1 MQILFGMPESRRK
14 CTSKRIIIFLFLR
27 YNERKF
33 YGRGGFS
40 VKNVLGTIT
49 SYREAQHWSNYDLA
63 SHAGIKPTTISSWY
77 RKNIVPTVP
86 TLLKICDAFGITLT
100 EFFSVVES
108 GEREAV
114 VLTHEQAEMLE
125 KWSALRPEQKE
136 AVVHLLSTMP

>member
-1 MQILFGMPESRRK
+1 M
-14 CTSKRIIIFLFLR
+14 
-27 YNERKF
+27 
-33 YGRGGFS
+33 
-40 VKNVLGTIT
+40 
-49 SYREAQHWSNYDLA
+49 D
-63 SHAGIKPTTISSWY
+63 

-136 AVVHLLSTMP
+136 AVVHLLSTIRRKQPYFPFYHG

>member
-1 MQILFGMPESRRK
+1 M
-14 CTSKRIIIFLFLR
+14 
-27 YNERKF
+27 
-33 YGRGGFS
+33 
-40 VKNVLGTIT
+40 KNVLDTIT
-49 SYREAQHWSNYDLA
+49 SYREARHWSNYDLA

-77 RKNIVPTVP
+77 RKDIVPTIP

-114 VLTHEQAEMLE
+114 VLTHEQAEMIE

>member
-1 MQILFGMPESRRK
+1 M
-14 CTSKRIIIFLFLR
+14 
-27 YNERKF
+27 
-33 YGRGGFS
+33 
-40 VKNVLGTIT
+40 KNVLDTIT
-49 SYREAQHWSNYDLA
+49 SYREARHWSNYDLA

-114 VLTHEQAEMLE
+114 YLLMNRQKCL
-125 KWSALRPEQKE
+125 KNGLRCVQSKKKQ
-136 AVVHLLSTMP
+136 SFIC

>member
-1 MQILFGMPESRRK
+1 M
-14 CTSKRIIIFLFLR
+14 
-27 YNERKF
+27 
-33 YGRGGFS
+33 
-40 VKNVLGTIT
+40 KNVLGKIT

-77 RKNIVPTVP
+77 RKNIVPIVP

>member
-1 MQILFGMPESRRK
+1 M
-14 CTSKRIIIFLFLR
+14 
-27 YNERKF
+27 
-33 YGRGGFS
+33 
-40 VKNVLGTIT
+40 KNVLDTIT
-49 SYREAQHWSNYDLA
+49 SYREARLWSNYDLA

>member
-1 MQILFGMPESRRK
+1 M
-14 CTSKRIIIFLFLR
+14 
-27 YNERKF
+27 
-33 YGRGGFS
+33 
-40 VKNVLGTIT
+40 KNVLDTIT
-49 SYREAQHWSNYDLA
+49 SYREARHWSNYNFA
-63 SHAGIKPTTISSWY
+63 SHAGIKPTTIASWY

>member
-1 MQILFGMPESRRK
+1 M
-14 CTSKRIIIFLFLR
+14 
-27 YNERKF
+27 
-33 YGRGGFS
+33 
-40 VKNVLGTIT
+40 KNVLDTIT
-49 SYREAQHWSNYDLA
+49 SYREARHWSNYDLA

-136 AVVHLLSTMP
+136 AVDHLLSTMP